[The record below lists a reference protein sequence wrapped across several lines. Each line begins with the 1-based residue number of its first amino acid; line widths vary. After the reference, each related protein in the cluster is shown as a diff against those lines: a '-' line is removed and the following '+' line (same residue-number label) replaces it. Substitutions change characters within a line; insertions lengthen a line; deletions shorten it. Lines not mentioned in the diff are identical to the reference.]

1 MPRKSAF
8 PMARMRLGWWPL
20 AVMYRKCCLQVSD
33 IFFFR
38 GNDLVDGVLVLIR
51 QVFYACFPLQ
61 GSLFALQ
68 LL

>member
-1 MPRKSAF
+1 
-8 PMARMRLGWWPL
+8 MARMRLGWWPL

-38 GNDLVDGVLVLIR
+38 CNDLVVGVLVCWCVGVLVLIR

-61 GSLFALQ
+61 GSLFTRAL
-68 LL
+68 L